1 MAAHA
6 MLIKHLA
13 ATDVWDGLS
22 MREYDVLYTL
32 SKCPAPIAQSE
43 LERHVLLSQPA
54 ISRLVDRLVTRGLV
68 CRAADRTDGRR
79 VLLSLTESGR
89 DIQHRIGSRHAR
101 DVTRAVTARL
111 TRGEIAEL
119 RRLARKLAEPPADPP
134 AGTVSDAGGRR
145 GRRDGVAGPPS
156 GARSG
161 QSGTVSPAN
170 MPGPVTHGEE
180 KRMP

>member
-54 ISRLVDRLVTRGLV
+54 ISRLVDRLVSRGLV
-68 CRAADRTDGRR
+68 CRTADRTDGRR

-134 AGTVSDAGGRR
+134 AGTVSDA
-145 GRRDGVAGPPS
+145 
-156 GARSG
+156 RSE